1 MHTKSFGR
9 PTNWTVSRTRIGQ
22 GKGVA
27 MKLSDNMPTVP
38 AAGISKGN

>member
-1 MHTKSFGR
+1 MHTKSFDGPR
-9 PTNWTVSRTRIGQ
+9 NWTIHQDMIGQ
-22 GKGVA
+22 GKGVR